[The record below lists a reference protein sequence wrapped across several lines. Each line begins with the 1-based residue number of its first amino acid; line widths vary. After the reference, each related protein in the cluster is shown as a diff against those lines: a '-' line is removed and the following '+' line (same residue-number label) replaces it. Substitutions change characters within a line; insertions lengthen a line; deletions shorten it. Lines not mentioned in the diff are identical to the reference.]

1 MSDDVEAQLE
11 RIGEQL
17 RIARVRAYLTQG
29 DVGERAGVSRQ
40 LVSRI
45 EQGINGEIRAYAAV
59 ASALNHR
66 VIVEEDEALDDN
78 GIAALDFTSEAA
90 SVDKN
95 RPRAS
100 SGGQK
105 PKRRPAK
112 E

>member
-1 MSDDVEAQLE
+1 MADDVEAQLQQ
-11 RIGEQL
+11 IGDQL
-17 RIARVRAYLTQG
+17 RIARVKAFLTQS

-66 VIVEEDEALDDN
+66 LIIEEQEALDDN
-78 GIAALDFTSEAA
+78 GIAALDFTSDAA
-90 SVDKN
+90 SSDKT

-100 SGGQK
+100 SGGKK
-105 PKRRPAK
+105 PKKRG
-112 E
+112 